1 MSKVIDADVSHSSTA
16 LVTIENIYLLIGI
29 MVMFLVVRTLQDK
42 NHPKRLTTAL
52 FWFLFGSS
60 FLFGDFAIATFGAQ
74 ITYLMVGI
82 SVLLIALLAGLN
94 LVSMGS
100 YSIPS
105 EQVQNQ
111 SAKTLGNKL
120 FIPALMIPIV
130 TVVFTVLFDNVAI
143 NNVYLLD
150 QRHLTLA
157 SLTIACIFA
166 LLVGWKI
173 TGGSPVQAISE
184 SRRLVDSIGW
194 AAILPQMLAMLGGVF
209 IVAQT
214 GDSIKELVTLFI
226 APDNRF
232 MLVVL
237 YCVGMAFFTMIMGNA
252 FAAFPVM
259 TAGIA
264 MPFLIEGHGA
274 SPAPLVALGMYSGYC
289 GTLMTPMAANF
300 NIIPAALLDLKDKYH
315 VIKVQIPT
323 AVTLLAVNII
333 LMYSLVFND

>member
-1 MSKVIDADVSHSSTA
+1 MSKVLTTDVTNSNATII
-16 LVTIENIYLLIGI
+16 TIENIYLLIGLV
-29 MVMFLVVRTLQDK
+29 VMFLVVRTLQDK

-52 FWFLFGSS
+52 FWLLFGSS
-60 FLFGDFAIATFGAQ
+60 FLFGDVSIALFGKAN
-74 ITYLMVGI
+74 TYLWVGV
-82 SVLLIALLAGLN
+82 SVVLIALLAGLN
-94 LVSMGS
+94 LISMGS
-100 YSIPS
+100 YQPLT
-105 EQVQNQ
+105 EQQQTQ
-111 SAKTLGNKL
+111 SASRLGNKL
-120 FIPALMIPIV
+120 FVPALMIPVI
-130 TVVFTVLFDNVAI
+130 TVLLTVSFDGIAI
-143 NNVYLLD
+143 GDYYLLD

-157 SLTIACIFA
+157 SLTIACVSA
-166 LLVGWKI
+166 LLIGWKI
-173 TGGSPVQAISE
+173 TGGNPIEAVTE
-184 SRRLVDSIGW
+184 SRRLLDSIGW

-226 APDNRF
+226 APENRF

-237 YCVGMAFFTMIMGNA
+237 YCVGMALFTMVMGNA

-274 SPAPLVALGMYSGYC
+274 SAAPLVAIGMYSGYC

-323 AVTLLAVNII
+323 ALALLTVNII
-333 LMYSLVFND
+333 LMYMVIFND

>member
-1 MSKVIDADVSHSSTA
+1 MSSA
-16 LVTIENIYLLIGI
+16 LQNIETSPPSAVFTIENIYLLLGI
-29 MVMFLVVRTLQDK
+29 MVMFLVVRTLQDQQ
-42 NHPKRLTTAL
+42 HPKKYTTAL
-52 FWFLFGSS
+52 FWFLFGTS
-60 FLFGDFAIATFGAQ
+60 FLFGDISIALIGKST
-74 ITYLMVGI
+74 TYLLVGC
-82 SVLLIALLAGLN
+82 SVIVIALLAGFN

-100 YSIPS
+100 YQQPS
-105 EQVQNQ
+105 EQARVEYSQQ
-111 SAKTLGNKL
+111 FGNKL
-120 FIPALMIPIV
+120 FIPALLIPII
-130 TVVFTVLFDNVAI
+130 TVIFTVLFDSVSFGD
-143 NNVYLLD
+143 VYLLD

-157 SLTIACIFA
+157 SLTIACILA
-166 LLVGWKI
+166 MLVGWKI
-173 TGGSPVQAISE
+173 TGGSPIEAMTE

-264 MPFLIEGHGA
+264 MPFLIEAHGA
-274 SPAPLVALGMYSGYC
+274 SAAPVVALGMYSGYC

-323 AVTLLAVNII
+323 AITLLSVNII
-333 LMYSLVFND
+333 LMYTLVFND